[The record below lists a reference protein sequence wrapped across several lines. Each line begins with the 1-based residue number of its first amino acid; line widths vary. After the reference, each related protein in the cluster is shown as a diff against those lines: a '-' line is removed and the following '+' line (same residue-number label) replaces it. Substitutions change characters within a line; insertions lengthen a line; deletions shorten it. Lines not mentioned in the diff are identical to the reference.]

1 MHARP
6 HRPPTGRT
14 RRLRRVLSGV
24 LAAALAVPALL
35 LAAAPATAAGFSVVG
50 SPSIASSAWVG
61 TPLSVSLAGMDIS
74 PAVDSYRVSWHWSDG
89 TPRAVLES
97 PDTDYTPTAADL
109 GRSLYA
115 DVLLRGANG
124 ELYAIGTNLTGAVAL
139 RGFDEVPELAVTG
152 SGVVGEPL
160 TVDVTGAWSPT
171 PDDVEYVWHRYPV
184 DAVVASGTATY
195 VPTVDDI
202 GSTLYVV
209 ATATRSG
216 YASYT
221 RISTASTT
229 VRLGSFAGVVRPTV
243 TGTGVVGSPFT
254 ATLDVTG
261 TTPAPAS
268 VDFQWYRT
276 DGTPVAGATS
286 ATFTPGL
293 DLLGEPLYVVAT
305 LRAPGHQDFVT
316 LGSDYSATVSPASFE
331 GVGRPV
337 VTGSGVL
344 GTSFTA
350 SLDVTGTTPAPASV
364 DFQWYRTDGTPVAG
378 ATSATFTPGLDL
390 VGEPLYVVATLR
402 APGHHT
408 YVTLG
413 SDYTRTV
420 SLASFAPGAAPVLT
434 GHHVLTGTLTATL
447 DTSAWT
453 PRPRSLTYRW
463 FLADGTPVAGET
475 GATLRPTVALVG
487 ESVYVEVTAHAEG
500 YQPYVI
506 ASAPSGTIAAAT
518 AAVSQP
524 VVVTGSTVTVE
535 VWGLLPDTDY
545 ALELHSTPVALGTF
559 RSSSQGVLRAA
570 VTLPAGTALGAHSVV
585 VLLDGAE
592 VARVGVTVTAP
603 RVAPATPA
611 APVAAAPAVAAPAAA
626 ALATTG
632 AGDASALLAVVA
644 LLLVGGAATVRVA
657 ARR

>member
-1 MHARP
+1 MHVRHHRP
-6 HRPPTGRT
+6 HAAPA
-14 RRLRRVLSGV
+14 RRLRRVLSGMV
-24 LAAALAVPALL
+24 AAALAVPALL
-35 LAAAPATAAGFSVVG
+35 LGAAPATAAGFSVVG

-61 TPLSVSLAGMDIS
+61 TPLSVSFAGMDVA
-74 PAVDSYRVSWHWSDG
+74 PAVDTYRVSWHWADG
-89 TPRAVLES
+89 TPRATLES
-97 PDTDYTPTAADL
+97 PATDYTPTVADL

-139 RGFDEVPELAVTG
+139 RGFDAVPALAVTG

-160 TVDVTGAWSPT
+160 TVGGTGAWSPT
-171 PDDVEYVWHRYPV
+171 PDDVGYVWHRYPV

-202 GSTLYVV
+202 GSTFYVV
-209 ATATRSG
+209 ATASRSG
-216 YASYT
+216 YADNT
-221 RISTASTT
+221 QTSTASTT
-229 VRLGSFAGVVRPTV
+229 VHLGSFTGVARPTV

-254 ATLDVTG
+254 ASLDVAG

-293 DLLGEPLYVVAT
+293 DLLGEPLYVTAT

-350 SLDVTGTTPAPASV
+350 SLDVAGTTPAPASV

-378 ATSATFTPGLDL
+378 ATSARFTPGLDL
-390 VGEPLYVVATLR
+390 VGQPLYVVATLR
-402 APGHHT
+402 APGHHD

-453 PRPRSLTYRW
+453 PRPQSLTYRW

-475 GATLRPTVALVG
+475 GATLRPTATLVG

-545 ALELHSTPVALGTF
+545 ALELHSTPVALGTV
-559 RSSSQGVLRAA
+559 RSSSQGVLRAT
-570 VTLPAGTALGAHSVV
+570 VTLPAGTTLGAHSVV

-592 VARVGVTVTAP
+592 VARVGVTVTATGA
-603 RVAPATPA
+603 APAVPVATAAPA
-611 APVAAAPAVAAPAAA
+611 APVAATA

-632 AGDASALLAVVA
+632 AGDATALLAVVA
-644 LLLVGGAATVRVA
+644 LLLVVGAAGVRVGA
-657 ARR
+657 PR